1 LSLREADVLEH
12 GAERTAMLADAV
24 RWADRLDVPRA
35 RFVSRRLLADA
46 HRLDGQWDLVWPLFA
61 ECLDEYDE
69 RIWRFERDDEIE
81 LLSWN
86 SWLVAC
92 MVDFPDVALDDIHVA
107 QQGLERR
114 FTNAGLPWHEVYAAR
129 REVAAHLGD
138 WPAADAAH
146 LRWVAT
152 APTDQDDRWLDVTAI
167 DHHLA
172 KGDPD
177 RAHHLAAA
185 MLDDPSVSDE
195 PVVLTRCLMLL
206 PLAHAGEWER
216 ASLTF
221 RRLQRGMSGEFH
233 TLEQI
238 GRVVEFCALTG
249 NADTGI
255 DWLAA
260 MAGFEARRRPLATM
274 EFATSAAVLAD
285 ALVRAG
291 RGDTVLDLGADD
303 PNSVPFRVLARRMRR
318 VALDLADRF
327 DRRNGNAV
335 QGDRIRARLAA
346 EPLAD
351 FLPLAPT
358 SRPPLRMLPPP
369 GLSDDALLARAE
381 WHDRRCEAEE
391 ARACLT
397 VLSDDLPPQLDA
409 RLVELRAK
417 FFQSEDTEPA
427 LRHAI
432 RVHRRHGD
440 EPRALLAECWLGL
453 WVAHDARAA
462 EGVATVMDA
471 VGQLR
476 RLGND
481 SDCAWGEYWLA
492 YLLAGQGAHAGA
504 LDALARGRRHAE
516 AAADHLAL
524 GTLLTLDATLNPS
537 FATATA
543 ALDALVAAGAPEKAL
558 EALEELT
565 RHDGYLDVVEKI
577 LADPPR
583 DAARLVGRLR
593 YLRACA
599 RFEDASAAE
608 LADDLNEAIGQATL
622 RGGDAA
628 EQWHQLAQATHATG
642 RFEDAVDASTR
653 AAAMLDHLRDTVDE
667 AWADP
672 ADQARFLLAESYR
685 QLGDHR
691 TALREYR
698 KLADGTGPLAAT
710 AFVAGT
716 ALLEELDIT
725 EWPA

>member
-1 LSLREADVLEH
+1 MSLREAYALEH
-12 GAERTAMLADAV
+12 GAERTAMLVDAV
-24 RWADRLDVPRA
+24 RRADRLDVPRA
-35 RFVSRRLLADA
+35 RFLSRRLLADA
-46 HRLDGQWDLVWPLFA
+46 HRLDGQWDLVWQLFA

-69 RIWRFERDDEIE
+69 RLWGFERDDEIE
-81 LLSWN
+81 LLGWN
-86 SWLVAC
+86 SWLVEC
-92 MVDFPDVALDDIHVA
+92 MVDFPDIALDYIRAA

-114 FTNAGLPWHEVYAAR
+114 FTNADLPLHEVYAALR
-129 REVAAHLGD
+129 GVAAHLGD
-138 WPAADAAH
+138 WPAADEAH

-152 APTDQDDRWLDVTAI
+152 APTDRDDRWLDVTAI

-172 KGDPD
+172 KGDTD
-177 RAHHLAAA
+177 LAHELAAA

-195 PVVLTRCLMLL
+195 PVVHTRCLMLL
-206 PLAHAGEWER
+206 PLACAGEWDR

-233 TLEQI
+233 SLEQI

-249 NADTGI
+249 NADPGI

-260 MAGFEARRRPLATM
+260 MAGFEARRRPFATM

-318 VALDLADRF
+318 LALDLAGQF
-327 DRRNGNAV
+327 DRRNGNNF
-335 QGDRIRARLAA
+335 QGGRIRARLGA
-346 EPLAD
+346 EPLID
-351 FLPLAPT
+351 FLPLEPT

-369 GLSDDALLARAE
+369 GLSDDALLARAQ
-381 WHDRRCEAEE
+381 WHDLRCEAEE

-397 VLSDDLPPQLDA
+397 LVPDDLPPHLDA
-409 RLVELRAK
+409 WLSELRAR

-432 RVHRRHGD
+432 RVHRRHGE

-453 WVAHDARAA
+453 WVAHHARAE
-462 EGVATVMDA
+462 EGVATVMAA
-471 VGQLR
+471 VEELR

-492 YLLAGQGAHAGA
+492 YLLAGQGANADA

-524 GTLLTLDATLNPS
+524 GTLLTLDTTLRPS
-537 FATATA
+537 LRTATA
-543 ALDALVAAGAPEKAL
+543 ALNALVAAGAAEKAL
-558 EALEELT
+558 EALDQLT
-565 RHDGYLDVVEKI
+565 RHDGHLDVVDKI
-577 LADPPR
+577 LADPPH
-583 DAARLVGRLR
+583 DVARLVGRLR

-599 RFEDASAAE
+599 RSDDASPAE
-608 LADDLNEAIGQATL
+608 LADDLNEAIGQAAL
-622 RGGDAA
+622 RGGDTA
-628 EQWHQLAQATHATG
+628 EQWHQLAQANHAAG

-667 AWADP
+667 AWADQ
-672 ADQARFLLAESYR
+672 ADQARLLLAESYR
-685 QLGDHR
+685 QLGDNR

-698 KLADGTGPLAAT
+698 KLADGSGALAAS
-710 AFVAGT
+710 AFVTGT
-716 ALLEELDIT
+716 ALLEELGIT